1 MTPALIIFDCD
12 GVLIDS
18 ETISRCCV
26 LTEELAREGVF
37 IDLPAFRRHFLGRS
51 FPAVEAEVSRVWSRR
66 LPADFRQRYLDRL
79 LPRFAEELLAMEGA
93 AEMLRDLAVPYCL
106 ATSSSPDR
114 LRRSLATTGLDRFFD
129 GRCFTVADVARG
141 KPEPDLFLHAAR
153 AMGVA
158 PASVVVLEDSE
169 PGLTA
174 AARAGM
180 TGWQFTGGGH
190 MSGEVPSPLA
200 ARHFSSFGD
209 IRAAFPAFFQQVAL

>member
-18 ETISRCCV
+18 ETISRRI

-37 IDLPAFRRHFLGRS
+37 IDLSAFRRHFLGRS
-51 FPAVEAEVSRVWSRR
+51 FSAVEAEVSRVWSRR
-66 LPADFRQRYLDRL
+66 LPSDFQQRYMDRL
-79 LPRFAEELLAMEGA
+79 LPLFAEELLAMEGA

-114 LRRSLATTGLDRFFD
+114 LRRSLATAGLDRFFD

-153 AMGVA
+153 VMGVV
-158 PASVVVLEDSE
+158 PADVVVLEDSE

-190 MSGEVPSPLA
+190 MSEEPPSLLA
-200 ARHFSSFGD
+200 AQHFSSFAE
-209 IRAAFPAFFQQVAL
+209 IRAAFPTFFQRVDL